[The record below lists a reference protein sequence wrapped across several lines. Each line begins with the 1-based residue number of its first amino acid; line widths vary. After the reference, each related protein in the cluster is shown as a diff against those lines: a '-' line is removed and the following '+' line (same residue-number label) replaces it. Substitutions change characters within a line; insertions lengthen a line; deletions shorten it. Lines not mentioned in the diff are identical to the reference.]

1 MDNLRDTIR
10 QIYKILFRY
19 DENARLN
26 LFDKFPFLKNFFTN
40 RKNLF
45 YVRTFGDITFAIIII
60 LGIWGPQEADK
71 NIMLFISW
79 GVWWTSVVLSWFFV
93 GRLWCGF
100 CPFPGIGRIFQS
112 LGLTLNLEV
121 PAFIRKYCAYISVIL
136 LAAIIYFE
144 AVTDMKN
151 WPAGTAYL
159 LLSIVLGATISA
171 VLFKGQAWC
180 RHLCPMGKIIGSA
193 STLSMSEF
201 RPDHTICKKCKTF
214 SCKKGREGIPGCPV
228 YLGAYNVRNNLYCLV
243 CGRCVILCES
253 DSPRINLRN
262 PFIELIIN
270 KGRHLTCA
278 YIIPFLMGS
287 QLARFIQHQQWYKNI
302 EAIFFGSNWIAF
314 SVLLTSGFFFFII
327 LIRIG
332 SKLFGLRED
341 EVFGKFSP
349 MVPVLVPFAFTGEL
363 VYRLE
368 YFLMNIGNFLPT
380 FGRQFN
386 INLSHLYFSFSDVF
400 IDFICLFILAIGLVA
415 CSYVLYLFKTGDFEG
430 ILKKRNSFVIQIII
444 STVFIVYAVLFY
456 SW

>member
-1 MDNLRDTIR
+1 MNNLRESVR
-10 QIYKILFRY
+10 QICKILLRY
-19 DENARLN
+19 DEDARLN
-26 LFDKFPFLKNFFTN
+26 LFEAFPFIKRFFLN
-40 RKNLF
+40 RRNLL
-45 YVRTFGDITFAIIII
+45 YIRTFGDITFALLIIM
-60 LGIWGPQEADK
+60 GIWGPQEAEK

-79 GVWWTSVVLSWFFV
+79 GVWWTSIVLSWFFV

-112 LGLTLNLEV
+112 IGLTLNLDV
-121 PAFIRKYCAYISVIL
+121 PLFFRKYCAYISVIL

-144 AVTDMKN
+144 AVTDMKT

-159 LLSIVLGATISA
+159 LLSILLGATISA

-201 RPDHTICKKCKTF
+201 RPNHTICKKCRTF
-214 SCKKGREGIPGCPV
+214 SCKKGRDGVPGCPV

-243 CGRCVILCES
+243 CGRCITLCES

-270 KGRHLTCA
+270 KGRYLTCA

-287 QLARFIQHQQWYKNI
+287 QLARFIQHQSWYKDVK
-302 EAIFFGSNWIAF
+302 AIFLDSNWLAF
-314 SVLLTSGFFFFII
+314 SVLLMSGFVIFII

-332 SKLFGLRED
+332 SKLFGIRED

-349 MVPVLVPFAFTGEL
+349 MVPVLVPLAFTGEL

-368 YFLMNIGNFLPT
+368 YFLANLGDFVPT
-380 FGRQFN
+380 FGRQFG
-386 INLSHLYFSFSDVF
+386 IELSHFYFSISPAL
-400 IDFICLFILAIGLVA
+400 IDFICILLLCLGALS
-415 CSYVLYLFKTGDFEG
+415 CSYVLRLFYSGDFEG
-430 ILKKRNSFVIQIII
+430 ILKRGNFIILQALTFV
-444 STVFIVYAVLFY
+444 VFIGYVILFY
-456 SW
+456 S